1 MEANTPFLL
10 PRSWCERVSRGT
22 ECCLKMK
29 FLLWSSIN
37 SKDTPFQNVVK
48 KAESQQLPPCVQGA
62 PCCCPRTRSAA
73 RSWVSG
79 GRRIRAQQA
88 GAGGRPPSAPADAAS
103 ICTAGQEIPPFRV
116 PGSSRYHLGGPFHLR
131 KYVGAGRGG
140 RSEFASGAAGSEHTA
155 PWTGSHRTGH
165 GRQLLNCVRPF
176 FSGGGGWEG
185 GRGEVEG
192 RREGQSAGTCQDEK
206 GLPLHTDGTETQPG
220 LRTPCAGSSAGLG
233 WRAADAD
240 RASAGRS
247 PRRRPRTG
255 RGEGRGGGG
264 KHGSPSARRCPA
276 PRAGRPWPRG
286 PRGRRPRDAG
296 RAARTPEPAEEAVRS
311 ARGGLRVWAPAEASG
326 PAAGRGAGT
335 SSEDRGARSRAATRR
350 LRAGGRGSDGGLVRG
365 FRPPAHGSTTCFA
378 SSPSCG
384 QSSLHVAP
392 PTPPPSPGTG
402 GGGPEPRLRAT
413 PLFTAQPHAP
423 PQPAVAR
430 STGNW
435 GSLSSSRGSVRRRGE
450 ATRRGRERRGLRRH
464 LHTSGGGG
472 DCP

>member
-1 MEANTPFLL
+1 MARPESVLQPELVRNQQRQRRQRSASDDGLGQTGRGFRGRALAVWGVSPTRGKVCVMEANTPFLL
-10 PRSWCERVSRGT
+10 PRSRCERVSRGT

-220 LRTPCAGSSAGLG
+220 LRA
-233 WRAADAD
+233 RAAAQGW
-240 RASAGRS
+240 AGGLRTRTE
-247 PRRRPRTG
+247 RRRVGARGDAPAQ
-255 RGEGRGGGG
+255 GEGRGAGGREARQPQCEAV
-264 KHGSPSARRCPA
+264 PSS
-276 PRAGRPWPRG
+276 PRG
-286 PRGRRPRDAG
+286 QAV
-296 RAARTPEPAEEAVRS
+296 AE
-311 ARGGLRVWAPAEASG
+311 G
-326 PAAGRGAGT
+326 PQGQETAGRGPG
-335 SSEDRGARSRAATRR
+335 SEDPGAR
-350 LRAGGRGSDGGLVRG
+350 
-365 FRPPAHGSTTCFA
+365 
-378 SSPSCG
+378 
-384 QSSLHVAP
+384 
-392 PTPPPSPGTG
+392 
-402 GGGPEPRLRAT
+402 
-413 PLFTAQPHAP
+413 
-423 PQPAVAR
+423 
-430 STGNW
+430 
-435 GSLSSSRGSVRRRGE
+435 
-450 ATRRGRERRGLRRH
+450 
-464 LHTSGGGG
+464 
-472 DCP
+472 